1 MKDIKGN
8 IITVG
13 NTVRVVGNN
22 FPNVTGIVTNVE
34 EDRVDLTFKLFIQEQ
49 EIWEQVSLKGTDLVK
64 IDNSKDYVF
73 YNNEAIEYDE
83 DIQE

>member
-73 YNNEAIEYDE
+73 YNNQPIEYDE